1 MLFVPTRYAIMFN
14 ILLSAMSSSLIVH
27 PILWFDRACI
37 HNVTYPVSSHLV
49 VETHL
54 KTAQGV
60 NQLRHQRGLA
70 LLFVTH
76 NIALARHIATQVAAL
91 NQGEIVDHGPVN
103 DVLDNPSHSYTR
115 HLLDDLPQL

>member
-1 MLFVPTRYAIMFN
+1 M
-14 ILLSAMSSSLIVH
+14 
-27 PILWFDRACI
+27 
-37 HNVTYPVSSHLV
+37 
-49 VETHL
+49 
-54 KTAQGV
+54 

-76 NIALARHIATQVAAL
+76 NIALARHIAMQVAVL